1 MKLTLD
7 VVVSGGEVLGGGDDD
22 GDSDGGDGDGDSD
35 GGDGD
40 GDSDGGDGGDG
51 GDVGGSART
60 HRKVEDVVP

>member
-7 VVVSGGEVLGGGDDD
+7 VVVSGGEVLGGGDD
-22 GDSDGGDGDGDSD
+22 DGDSD